1 MLEENKNLKNN
12 EQEKDRAKIKEQKK
26 EAKAKK
32 KEEKEKNKKEKQNKE
47 PGKVRKF
54 FQKIGRVLSKKWLVN
69 GTKTILL
76 VAIIILL
83 YIGVNILLENVVLPE
98 IDCTTDKIYSLSDES
113 RDKVGNIDKDV
124 TITLINYSS
133 NTSIMNFMEKYKS
146 LNDHI
151 TIEEVNDLS
160 ARTDLM
166 TEYSLEADDS
176 LIIVSSGDNEKQVS
190 QYDMYTYDYS
200 TYETIDTTEEAIT
213 NAILDVTT
221 EEKPKI
227 YFMNNHLMYDIQY
240 YSTVMQAME
249 DEANEVDTVDI
260 LQNGGVPEDCDTLV
274 LTTLREDISEQERD
288 AIIEYIKNGGEI
300 LLMCG
305 PNLTGVD
312 LSNFQTVLD
321 EYGVSISDGVIFEGS
336 SANMISG
343 YPDFI
348 VETTENTSLT
358 ENLNMS
364 MNICFIDAG
373 KITFDEDKLEELGV
387 EYENLVQTTDSA
399 FVRTNTSLSSV
410 SRTDEDEEPES
421 STIAA
426 IATKTIDDSTTSKL
440 IVFSNELFAMDM
452 PVQINGYTM
461 YTVSLYNNEDMLL
474 NSVSYLN
481 EREDTITIR
490 KTSEEVT
497 YTVTEQQNIIIMTI
511 IFAVPV
517 LLIIIGIVVWQVRRR
532 KK

>member
-1 MLEENKNLKNN
+1 MEENKNLKNN

-32 KEEKEKNKKEKQNKE
+32 KEEKAKNKKEKQNKE

-124 TITLINYSS
+124 T
-133 NTSIMNFMEKYKS
+133 

-227 YFMNNHLMYDIQY
+227 FFKM
-240 YSTVMQAME
+240 
-249 DEANEVDTVDI
+249 
-260 LQNGGVPEDCDTLV
+260 
-274 LTTLREDISEQERD
+274 
-288 AIIEYIKNGGEI
+288 
-300 LLMCG
+300 
-305 PNLTGVD
+305 
-312 LSNFQTVLD
+312 
-321 EYGVSISDGVIFEGS
+321 
-336 SANMISG
+336 
-343 YPDFI
+343 
-348 VETTENTSLT
+348 
-358 ENLNMS
+358 
-364 MNICFIDAG
+364 
-373 KITFDEDKLEELGV
+373 V
-387 EYENLVQTTDSA
+387 EYQ
-399 FVRTNTSLSSV
+399 
-410 SRTDEDEEPES
+410 
-421 STIAA
+421 
-426 IATKTIDDSTTSKL
+426 K
-440 IVFSNELFAMDM
+440 IV
-452 PVQINGYTM
+452 IH
-461 YTVSLYNNEDMLL
+461 
-474 NSVSYLN
+474 
-481 EREDTITIR
+481 
-490 KTSEEVT
+490 
-497 YTVTEQQNIIIMTI
+497 
-511 IFAVPV
+511 
-517 LLIIIGIVVWQVRRR
+517 
-532 KK
+532 

>member
-1 MLEENKNLKNN
+1 MEENKNLKNN

-26 EAKAKK
+26 EEKA
-32 KEEKEKNKKEKQNKE
+32 KNKKEKQNKE

-98 IDCTTDKIYSLSDES
+98 IDCTTDKIYSLSDET

-221 EEKPKI
+221 EENQK
-227 YFMNNHLMYDIQY
+227 Y
-240 YSTVMQAME
+240 
-249 DEANEVDTVDI
+249 
-260 LQNGGVPEDCDTLV
+260 TL
-274 LTTLREDISEQERD
+274 
-288 AIIEYIKNGGEI
+288 
-300 LLMCG
+300 
-305 PNLTGVD
+305 
-312 LSNFQTVLD
+312 
-321 EYGVSISDGVIFEGS
+321 
-336 SANMISG
+336 
-343 YPDFI
+343 
-348 VETTENTSLT
+348 
-358 ENLNMS
+358 
-364 MNICFIDAG
+364 
-373 KITFDEDKLEELGV
+373 
-387 EYENLVQTTDSA
+387 
-399 FVRTNTSLSSV
+399 
-410 SRTDEDEEPES
+410 
-421 STIAA
+421 
-426 IATKTIDDSTTSKL
+426 
-440 IVFSNELFAMDM
+440 
-452 PVQINGYTM
+452 
-461 YTVSLYNNEDMLL
+461 
-474 NSVSYLN
+474 
-481 EREDTITIR
+481 
-490 KTSEEVT
+490 
-497 YTVTEQQNIIIMTI
+497 
-511 IFAVPV
+511 
-517 LLIIIGIVVWQVRRR
+517 
-532 KK
+532 

>member
-1 MLEENKNLKNN
+1 MEENKNLKNN

-32 KEEKEKNKKEKQNKE
+32 KEEKAKNKKEKQNKE

-54 FQKIGRVLSKKWLVN
+54 FQKTGRVLSKKWLVN

-410 SRTDEDEEPES
+410 SRTDEEPES

>member
-1 MLEENKNLKNN
+1 MEENKNLKNN

-32 KEEKEKNKKEKQNKE
+32 KEEKSKNKKEKQNKE

-300 LLMCG
+300 LLVCG

-348 VETTENTSLT
+348 VETTESTSLT